1 MYPNT
6 LCIPLFLHGS
16 LFLQHFETLV
26 ICHFHEHE
34 RAILDACSAYMS
46 GTIVGSSVGSNLKYV
61 RDKCF
66 ADFHKSLTLYTEH
79 LRTEFAAN
87 RRRVLELEREAS
99 AVQVQEIVP
108 SS

>member
-1 MYPNT
+1 MDPYT
-6 LCIPLFLHGS
+6 LCIPLFLHAS
-16 LFLQHFETLV
+16 LSLQHFETLV
-26 ICHFHEHE
+26 MCHFLKHE

-46 GTIVGSSVGSNLKYV
+46 GTIVGSSVGSDLKYA

-87 RRRVLELEREAS
+87 RRRMLELEREVSPA
-99 AVQVQEIVP
+99 QEIVP